1 MKRSVKE
8 YIGNPD
14 QILELKTMRLEGG
27 MEQSVLASEV
37 QCQSGMSLTV
47 LADRCM
53 DISVLRY
60 RGINI
65 SYINPCGVV
74 APCYYDKR
82 STQWLRSFT
91 GGFLT
96 TCGLD
101 NTGSPCEENGTEYG
115 LHGRIS
121 NMPAREYSAQRI
133 EQNGEYMA
141 VLCGEM
147 DQSSLFGEKLKL
159 KRKIQVWNTQP
170 RFEVT
175 DEICN
180 TGFREEEFMILYHC
194 NIGYPFLS
202 PESKVMID
210 SSEFRSR
217 SSFAEKYKSHALE
230 VSEPNEL
237 DEMCYY
243 HKMRDHNGKSRAGV
257 YQPEYGF
264 GLVMT
269 YENTALRRFTQWKN
283 FSKGQYVLGLE
294 PGTNWVEGKAVE
306 RTRDE
311 IQKLEGQSSIRYS
324 ICVDIV
330 NGYKKFLEYMEEK

>member
-8 YIGNPD
+8 YTGNPD
-14 QILELKTMRLEGG
+14 QLLELKTMRLEGG
-27 MEQSVLASEV
+27 TAQSVLASEV

-53 DISVLRY
+53 DISTLRY
-60 RGINI
+60 KGINI

-74 APCYYDKR
+74 APWYYDKR
-82 STQWLRSFT
+82 GTQWLRSFT

-101 NTGSPCEENGTEYG
+101 NTGSPCEEDGVEYG
-115 LHGRIS
+115 LHGRIA
-121 NMPAREYSAQRI
+121 NIPARGYSAQRI
-133 EQNGEYMA
+133 EENGESMA

-159 KRKIQVWNTQP
+159 KRTIRVWNTQP
-170 RFEVT
+170 RFEIT

-210 SSEFRSR
+210 SSEIQSR
-217 SSFAEKYKSHALE
+217 NAFAEKYKSQALE
-230 VSEPNEL
+230 VSEPNALE
-237 DEMCYY
+237 EMCYY
-243 HKMRDHNGKSRAGV
+243 HKMRDHNGRSRAGV
-257 YQPEYGF
+257 YQPNYGF
-264 GLVMT
+264 GIVMT
-269 YENTALRRFTQWKN
+269 YENEVLRRFTQWKN

-294 PGTNWVEGKAVE
+294 PGTNRVEGKAVE
-306 RTRDE
+306 RARDE
-311 IQKLEGQSSIRYS
+311 IQKLKGQSSTRYT
-324 ICVDIV
+324 ICVDIEE
-330 NGYKKFLEYMEEK
+330 GYEAFLEQMEGI